1 MITNGYSQEFLRPGE
16 IVEQEI
22 RRAADLFCL
31 TGGQE
36 FRSHYF
42 SQPKSASCPPES
54 PVFLLLLASIRLVIS
69 ARSAGNLTPC
79 RGRPIFQMAAASI
92 PHPDQPL
99 LDAYSHAVVNAVE
112 VVSPAVVSIDV
123 HKAGSSGRR
132 SRAQAGAGSGFVFA
146 ADGLILTNSH
156 VVDDASEIE
165 VTLPDGREQRADLI
179 GHDPDTDVAV
189 LKITAPDLTALS
201 FGDSQALRPGQLVIA
216 IGNPYGFQHTV
227 TSGVVSAL
235 GRSLRARSGRL
246 IEGVIQ
252 TDAALNPGNSG
263 GPLVTSTGHVVGVN
277 TAIIAGGQG
286 LSFAVPIRTVVA
298 VLPALLRDGRV
309 RRGYLGIAGQDVP
322 LLRRVTR
329 FHRLTQPTGVL
340 VISLAADGPAA
351 GAGVR
356 EGDIIVA
363 VDTVAVAGLDDLHR
377 LLTED
382 RIGATVKLGILRG
395 AERLDVSVRVAD
407 RAPRL

>member
-1 MITNGYSQEFLRPGE
+1 M
-16 IVEQEI
+16 
-22 RRAADLFCL
+22 
-31 TGGQE
+31 
-36 FRSHYF
+36 
-42 SQPKSASCPPES
+42 
-54 PVFLLLLASIRLVIS
+54 
-69 ARSAGNLTPC
+69 
-79 RGRPIFQMAAASI
+79 RPIFQMAAAPI
-92 PHPDQPL
+92 PNHDHVL
-99 LDAYSHAVVNAVE
+99 LDAYSQAVVNAVE
-112 VVSPAVVSIDV
+112 VVSPGVVSIDV
-123 HKAGSSGRR
+123 HKHGSSGRR
-132 SRAQAGAGSGFVFA
+132 SRSQVGAGSGFVFA

-156 VVDDASEIE
+156 VVDDAAEIQ
-165 VTLPDGREQRADLI
+165 VTLPDGREQRADVI

-189 LKITAPDLTALS
+189 LKITAPELSALA

-263 GPLVTSTGHVVGVN
+263 GPLVTSAGLVVGVN

-286 LSFAVPIRTVVA
+286 LSFAVPIRTVVT

-309 RRGYLGIAGQDVP
+309 RRGYLGVAGQDVP

-340 VISLAADGPAA
+340 VISLEADGPAG
-351 GAGVR
+351 GAGLR
-356 EGDIIVA
+356 EGDIIVSL
-363 VDTVAVAGLDDLHR
+363 DGLPVAGLDDLHR

-382 RIGATVKLGILRG
+382 RIGAAVRLGILRG
-395 AERLDVSVRVAD
+395 TERLDVTARVAD
-407 RAPRL
+407 RAPRM